1 MAKNDDTQQDIQEEI
16 KEEKR
21 EKKAQKDE
29 AHEWEEKL
37 ADSETKYKR
46 ALADYQN
53 LEKRVRDEKGE
64 WIKAANR
71 ELLLRMLPLL
81 DTFSLAVVHSKDQT
95 FSVVMQQFADV
106 LKDEGVEKIKTVGE
120 IFDPHHMEAI
130 DTIEGEEGKVI
141 EEVRPGYMLYG
152 RLLRP
157 AQVRVGQKASS

>member
-1 MAKNDDTQQDIQEEI
+1 MKKQD
-16 KEEKR
+16 
-21 EKKAQKDE
+21 EKKQKEQEVEETDIPE
-29 AHEWEEKL
+29 EENEHTEWEEKL
-37 ADSETKYKR
+37 ALCETKYKR

-64 WIKAANR
+64 WIKAANK

-81 DTFSLAVVHSKDQT
+81 DTFSLAAAHSKDQT
-95 FSVVMQQFADV
+95 FLVVMQQFADV
-106 LKDEGVEKIKTVGE
+106 LKAEGIEKIKTAGE
-120 IFDPHHMEAI
+120 TFDPHHMEAI

-157 AQVRVGQKASS
+157 AQVRVGQKNSS